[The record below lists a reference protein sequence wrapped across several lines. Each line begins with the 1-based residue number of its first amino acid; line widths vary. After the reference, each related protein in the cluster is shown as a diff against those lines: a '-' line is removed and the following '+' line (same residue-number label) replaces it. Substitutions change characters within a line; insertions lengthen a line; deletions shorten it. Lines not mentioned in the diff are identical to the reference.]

1 MAKDLT
7 VMLGDRPGTLAQL
20 GEALGNANV
29 NVEGVCA
36 VPTGGGEATVH
47 LLVEDAAG
55 ARRAIEGAGLRVS
68 AERDVVVVEMED
80 RPGSLGRTARQVAA
94 AGVNIEVAYLATRTR
109 LVLGAADLGKLRSAV
124 GAR

>member
-7 VMLGDRPGTLAQL
+7 VMLDDKPGTLAQL
-20 GEALGNANV
+20 GEALGKANV
-29 NVEGVCA
+29 NIEGVCA
-36 VPTGGGEATVH
+36 LPSGGGQAAVH

-80 RPGSLGRTARQVAA
+80 TPGSLGRTARRVGD
-94 AGVNIEVAYLATRTR
+94 AGINIDVAYLATRTR
-109 LVLGAADLGKLRSAV
+109 LVLGAADVAKLRSAT
-124 GAR
+124 GSR